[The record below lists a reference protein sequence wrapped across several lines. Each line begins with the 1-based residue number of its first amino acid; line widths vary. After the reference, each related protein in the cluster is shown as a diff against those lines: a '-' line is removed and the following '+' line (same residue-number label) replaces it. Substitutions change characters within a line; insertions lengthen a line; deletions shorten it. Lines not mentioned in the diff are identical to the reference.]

1 MKIFVKLYAPFL
13 EFLPPTNNSGMVT
26 LKMHSGARVCDVL
39 LKLGIPTN
47 YPKLILVNGKLVQ
60 EDFILKEENV
70 LELIPPLAGG

>member
-13 EFLPPTNNSGMVT
+13 EFLPATNNSGMVT
-26 LKMHSGARVCDVL
+26 LKMRSGVSACDVL
-39 LKLGIPTN
+39 LKLGIPPN
-47 YPKLILVNGKLVQ
+47 YPKLIRVNGKLVQ